1 MARNIDKINPNLVKT
16 ERRLIKKENENYF
29 INQNDHHFTFGESLH
44 YNSGIKEHKYL
55 YGSEPLIEPDR
66 GKRRYRYFN
75 WNLVYLI
82 YISI

>member
-1 MARNIDKINPNLVKT
+1 LSRNIEKINPNLVKT
-16 ERRLIKKENENYF
+16 ERRLIRKENENYF

-75 WNLVYLI
+75 
-82 YISI
+82 

>member
-1 MARNIDKINPNLVKT
+1 LSRNIDKINPNLVKT
-16 ERRLIKKENENYF
+16 ERRLIRKENENYF

-75 WNLVYLI
+75 
-82 YISI
+82 

>member
-1 MARNIDKINPNLVKT
+1 MSRNIDKINPNLVKT
-16 ERRLIKKENENYF
+16 ERRLIRKENENYF

-75 WNLVYLI
+75 
-82 YISI
+82 

>member
-1 MARNIDKINPNLVKT
+1 MRNIDKINPNLVKT
-16 ERRLIKKENENYF
+16 ERRLIRKENENYF

-75 WNLVYLI
+75 
-82 YISI
+82 

>member
-1 MARNIDKINPNLVKT
+1 MKT

-75 WNLVYLI
+75 
-82 YISI
+82 

>member
-1 MARNIDKINPNLVKT
+1 MRNIDKINPNLVKT

-75 WNLVYLI
+75 
-82 YISI
+82 

>member
-1 MARNIDKINPNLVKT
+1 MSRNIDKINPNLVKT

-75 WNLVYLI
+75 
-82 YISI
+82 